1 MKIVFTAGGFD
12 PLHLGHLKLIQ
23 ESKKLGDYLIVSV
36 ASTEN
41 MINKKGYEF
50 MPFEDRI
57 EIIRELKSVDEVEE
71 HIGTDGTVIK
81 NLERLRRRFPDC
93 EIIFTKGGDW
103 TKDTIPEKEIC
114 DKLGIEIIDGL
125 VGTINSSS
133 KLVERI
139 RNKNKEE

>member
-12 PLHLGHLKLIQ
+12 PLHLGHLRLIQ

-50 MPFEDRI
+50 MPFEDRL
-57 EIIRELKSVDEVEE
+57 EIIRELRSVDEVEK

-103 TKDTIPEKEIC
+103 NKDTIPEKEIC
-114 DKLGIEIIDGL
+114 DKLGIKIVDGL

>member
-12 PLHLGHLKLIQ
+12 PLHLGHLRLIQ

-57 EIIRELKSVDEVEE
+57 EIIRELRSVDEVEK

-93 EIIFTKGGDW
+93 KIIFTKGGDW

-114 DKLGIEIIDGL
+114 DKLGIKIVDGL

-139 RNKNKEE
+139 RNREE

>member
-12 PLHLGHLKLIQ
+12 PLHLGHLRLIQ

-50 MPFEDRI
+50 MPFKDRI
-57 EIIRELKSVDEVEE
+57 EIIRELRSVDEVEK

-114 DKLGIEIIDGL
+114 DKLGIKIVDGL

>member
-50 MPFEDRI
+50 MPFEDRL
-57 EIIRELKSVDEVEE
+57 EIIRELRSVDEVEK

-114 DKLGIEIIDGL
+114 DKLGIKIVDGL

>member
-50 MPFEDRI
+50 MPFEDRL
-57 EIIRELKSVDEVEE
+57 EIVRELRSVDEVEE

-114 DKLGIEIIDGL
+114 DKLGIKIVDGL

-139 RNKNKEE
+139 RNREE

>member
-12 PLHLGHLKLIQ
+12 PLHLGHLRLIQ

-50 MPFEDRI
+50 MPFEDRL
-57 EIIRELKSVDEVEE
+57 EIIRELRSVDEVEK

-114 DKLGIEIIDGL
+114 DKLGIKIVDGL

-139 RNKNKEE
+139 RNREE